1 MHKQR
6 IIRLRIP
13 HQPLHGPED
22 IRLGRDTHGIL
33 LVVGEDN
40 HVAAAV
46 PEAAMEE
53 GGHVGDIVDAAA
65 ELVGLAEV
73 IDADEEGATT
83 TGAGGVLEVVVGG
96 GAVAEVLGV

>member
-13 HQPLHGPED
+13 HQPLHGPEN
-22 IRLGRDTHGIL
+22 IRLGWDTHRIL
-33 LVVGEDN
+33 LVVGEND
-40 HVAAAV
+40 HIAASI
-46 PEAAMEE
+46 PEPVMEE

-65 ELVGLAEV
+65 ELVGLAKV
-73 IDADEEGATT
+73 VDADEEGATT